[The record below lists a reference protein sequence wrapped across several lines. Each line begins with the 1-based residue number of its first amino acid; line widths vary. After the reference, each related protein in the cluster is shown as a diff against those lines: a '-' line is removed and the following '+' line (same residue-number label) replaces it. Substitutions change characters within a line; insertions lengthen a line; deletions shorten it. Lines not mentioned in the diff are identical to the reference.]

1 MAMTFTGLIDD
12 TLSQVRSFVRDQEL
26 STWLTFGITDAATE
40 ASVNDAKVISR
51 GRVEI
56 GSELLIVEGI
66 DTELNKIT
74 FPPYGRGSDGTE
86 PSSHEAGVKVTAQP
100 LFPRKTVAD
109 TLNQVINSVA
119 HKLFGIRVVTLTAS
133 PTRVSYELPADTT
146 NVLSVQFVGDRSST
160 RDVIYAR
167 EWTFDQ
173 QAEWPTGKGLLLYD
187 YQTPGHPITVTT
199 AVDPI
204 PLAEGDDWSKS
215 LLPESSWDVV
225 MLGAVA
231 RMLSTAGSYL
241 AATRSIGSQTTLAA
255 QMDPQT
261 PMQISRYFYGQHQDR
276 LEQEVN
282 KLLARYSSRVHY
294 QRGR

>member
-1 MAMTFTGLIDD
+1 MPMTFTALIDD

-26 STWLTFGITDAATE
+26 ATWLKFGITEGATQ
-40 ASVNDAKVISR
+40 ADVNDASVVSR
-51 GRVEI
+51 GRIEI
-56 GSELLIVEGI
+56 GNELLVVEAV
-66 DTELNKIT
+66 DKELNRIF
-74 FPPYGRGSDGTE
+74 FPPYGRGSDGTT
-86 PSSHEAGVKVTAQP
+86 PSAHAAGSKVTVQP
-100 LFPRKTVAD
+100 LFPRKVVAD
-109 TLNQVINSVA
+109 TLNQVINSVG
-119 HKLFGIRVVTLTAS
+119 HKLFGIRIVTLTAS
-133 PTRVSYELPADTT
+133 PTRVSYQLPADTS
-146 NVLSVQFVGDRSST
+146 NVLSVQFVADRAST

-187 YQTPGHPITVTT
+187 YQTPGHDITVTT

-204 PLAEGDDWSKS
+204 PLAEGDDWSDS
-215 LLPESSWDVV
+215 LLPDSSWDVI

-231 RMLSTAGSYL
+231 RLLSTAGSYL
-241 AATRSIGSQTTLAA
+241 AATRSVGSQTTLGA

-261 PMQISRYFYGQHQDR
+261 PMQISRYFYSQHQER
-276 LEQEVN
+276 LEQEVG